1 MMEIWKDIKG
11 YEGLYQVSNLGRV
24 KSLKNREKILNPFSD
39 NNYLN
44 VDLFKNRK
52 KKRYKIHRLVAI
64 TFIPNIDNKPEVNHI
79 DGNKENNCISNL
91 EWTTSS
97 ENMQHAFKMGLA
109 KVNKNMK
116 GRFGTDNPNSKPV
129 NQYTLDNEP
138 HTSWDSTKDIEREL
152 KIHHSHISKCCK
164 GKLKTAGGYVWK
176 YERRNDLLVSQY

>member
-1 MMEIWKDIKG
+1 M
-11 YEGLYQVSNLGRV
+11 
-24 KSLKNREKILNPFSD
+24 
-39 NNYLN
+39 
-44 VDLFKNRK
+44 FKNRK

-129 NQYTLDNEP
+129 NQYTLDNVFIK
-138 HTSWDSTKDIEREL
+138 SWESTKDIEREL

-164 GKLKTAGGYVWK
+164 GKLKTAGAMFGNMKGGMTYWCPSINNRKIRKWK
-176 YERRNDLLVSQY
+176 KYKLKKF